1 MESSLDH
8 LKEQITTCLERSGVD
23 ITEIEGLSDVLERPS
38 IFNQAMQPLM
48 NEYQQFQY
56 FKNYFSFVVSM
67 FSLS

>member
-23 ITEIEGLSDVLERPS
+23 ITEIEGLRDVLERPS

-48 NEYQQFQY
+48 VQIILCVF
-56 FKNYFSFVVSM
+56 
-67 FSLS
+67 